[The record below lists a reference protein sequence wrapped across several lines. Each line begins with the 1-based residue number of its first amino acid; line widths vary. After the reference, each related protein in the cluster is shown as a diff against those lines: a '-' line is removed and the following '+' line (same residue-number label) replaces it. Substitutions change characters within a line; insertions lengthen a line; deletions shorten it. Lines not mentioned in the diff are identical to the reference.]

1 MGLLCEVDVADWG
14 LPPEYDYS
22 IPLAEFVENVVSI
35 AQDLCPVR
43 TGFLRSTI
51 GDGAFVGQTSASI
64 PVSCEYAQYVEYG
77 TYKMEAQPYF
87 EPAIE
92 IAMVELVDACCEI
105 AGEERAVEVEEEL
118 EAEIEE
124 AEPQFAYND
133 NLAEEEDNELATL
146 YAELAELMTQIFE
159 CEDEEEAE
167 SIQAEMDAIEEE
179 IAYHEEERAHRLDQA
194 NEAQSHGSLLL
205 DILAAIIM
213 GIIMGIMS
221 GFVEAISYDDKG
233 SSIDIDTDLDFE
245 CNPNYDVSI
254 F

>member
-92 IAMVELVDACCEI
+92 MAMMGLVDACCEI

-118 EAEIEE
+118 EEEIEE
-124 AEPQFAYND
+124 AEAQFEYHD
-133 NLAEEEDNELATL
+133 NLAAENDDELATL
-146 YAELAELMTQIFE
+146 YAELAELMME
-159 CEDEEEAE
+159 LGGCEDEEEAE
-167 SIQAEMDAIEEE
+167 EIYAEIEAIEED
-179 IAYHEEERAHRLDQA
+179 IAYYEEERANQLEQA
-194 NEAQSHGSLLL
+194 SEAQNHSSLLL
-205 DILAAIIM
+205 DLLAAIIM

-221 GFVEAISYDDKG
+221 GFVEAISYDDKNSG
-233 SSIDIDTDLDFE
+233 VDIDTDLDFE
-245 CNPNYDVSI
+245 CNPTYDVSI